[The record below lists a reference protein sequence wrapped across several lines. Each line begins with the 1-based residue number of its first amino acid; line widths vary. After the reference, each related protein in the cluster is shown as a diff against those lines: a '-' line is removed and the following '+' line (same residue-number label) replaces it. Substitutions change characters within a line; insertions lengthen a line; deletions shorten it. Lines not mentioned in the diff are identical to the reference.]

1 MLPTRNKASSAESRT
16 RAKPRKPGGSHCTT
30 LTSEITPRM
39 MMPCLGDLSKRQT
52 QSTNPEYP
60 QTDLIW
66 QKDYHMKPCETLFAT
81 ARSTAGIC
89 TVEAQSHLQRRQ
101 IWQMVIVTSMM
112 IVLSWINEIQVSSW
126 SSKRVYSIPH
136 MIQIYLQSYIYYI
149 YDHTWSY
156 MAIRNNTTLCW
167 KQGMLHAAMKFVDAS
182 TTALAKNRLIS
193 QLWAV
198 IKVCRTKLSN
208 ELSNCQM
215 SNAQCEQIHKLW
227 TTFEQMSIS
236 FVQYHPRDVNT
247 TPTTPRPSG
256 LGWCKR

>member
-52 QSTNPEYP
+52 QSNKSRVSPDWS
-60 QTDLIW
+60 DLAKGLPHQALWDSFCHCAIHRGNL
-66 QKDYHMKPCETLFAT
+66 Y
-81 ARSTAGIC
+81 
-89 TVEAQSHLQRRQ
+89 
-101 IWQMVIVTSMM
+101 
-112 IVLSWINEIQVSSW
+112 SW
-126 SSKRVYSIPH
+126 SAVPPATTANMTNGHCDINDDRSVMNQWNSSLFMEQQESLQH
-136 MIQIYLQSYIYYI
+136 TTHDTDLQSYIYYI

-156 MAIRNNTTLCW
+156 MAIRNNTVLCW

-193 QLWAV
+193 QFWAV